1 MWKLIK
7 FLKPYYW
14 LVILV
19 FGLLFGQAM
28 CDLALPDYMSRI
40 INIGI
45 QQHGIENAVPD
56 ALRAGEMNKIS
67 FFMSPGNKTVVL
79 GSYDLLDKQTLSTED
94 YQRYLKSYPV
104 LASEPVYVLKNVNSA
119 AYANLNDL
127 MGRPILIVY
136 MIENKNVSGMGQM
149 FQGLP
154 EGTDPFALLS
164 MIPESQMEV
173 IRQASDQKLAA
184 LPDSIIRQSA
194 ISYLGVEYKA
204 IGIDLK
210 AKQTGYLLKI
220 GGIMLLLTLVG
231 VIASILVG
239 YISARIA
246 AGFARTTRRQ
256 IFHKVEYFS
265 NSEFDKF
272 STASLI
278 TRTTNDIQQIQ
289 MVLVILLRI
298 VFYAPII
305 GIGGAI
311 KAMGQDMSMSW
322 IIGAAVLVLL
332 AMIIV
337 VFAIAISKFRLVQT
351 LVDRLNL
358 VTREMLTGLMVIRAF
373 NTQEH
378 EEKKFDAANIDL
390 TRLNLFINRIMVFM
404 MPAMMLIMNGVMLM
418 VIWFGAHQVDQGSM
432 QVGNMMAFM
441 QYAIQIIMAFLM
453 VSMIFIMI
461 PRASVSAQ
469 RISEVLETKPVIN
482 DPPEGKKFT
491 DQTQGQVEFQDVS
504 FKYPGAEDYVLHD
517 ITFSA
522 RPGQTTAI
530 CGGTGS
536 GKSTLINLIPRFYD
550 VTGGKILFNN
560 LDVRDVT
567 QHDLRDKIG
576 YVPQQTMLFTGT
588 IAGNIRYANE
598 NATQE
603 ELETAAAIAQSLDFI
618 KESEKGFESP
628 VAQSGSNLSG
638 GQKQRLSI
646 ARALAKK
653 PEVYIFDDSFSAI
666 DFKTDAALR
675 RALKKGT
682 DNSTVIIVAQ
692 RIGTIMNADQII
704 VLDEGRIVGKGTHAE
719 LMKTCKVYQELALS
733 QLSMEELN

>member
-1 MWKLIK
+1 MWKLIR

-19 FGLLFGQAM
+19 FSLLFGQAM
-28 CDLALPDYMSRI
+28 CDLALPDYMSKI

-45 QQHGIENAVPD
+45 QQNGIENAVPD
-56 ALRAGEMNKIS
+56 VIRASEMNKLTV
-67 FFMSPGNKTVVL
+67 FMSQDNKAAVL
-79 GSYDLLDKQTLSTED
+79 NTYYLLDKQKLSPED
-94 YQRYLKSYPV
+94 YQQYLKEYPI
-104 LASEPVYVLKNVNSA
+104 LASEPVYVIKTVDSSIRG
-119 AYANLNDL
+119 NLNNL
-127 MGRPILIVY
+127 MERPIMIVY
-136 MIENKNVSGMGQM
+136 MIENKNAPGMSEM
-149 FQGLP
+149 FQAAGQV
-154 EGTDPFALLS
+154 DPFTVLS
-164 MIPESQMEV
+164 SLPESQLEA
-173 IRQASDQKLAA
+173 IRQTVDTQLAA
-184 LPDSIIRQSA
+184 LPESIITQSD
-194 ISYLGVEYKA
+194 ISYLSVEYKT

-210 AKQTGYLLKI
+210 AKQTGYLLRI
-220 GGIMLLLTLVG
+220 GGIMLLLTLAG
-231 VIASILVG
+231 TCASILVG
-239 YISARIA
+239 FISARIA
-246 AGFARTTRRQ
+246 AGFACNTRRQ
-256 IFHKVEYFS
+256 IFDKVERFS

-322 IIGAAVLVLL
+322 IIGAAVLALL

-337 VFAIAISKFRLVQT
+337 VFAIAISKFRIIQT
-351 LVDRLNL
+351 MVDRLNL
-358 VTREMLTGLMVIRAF
+358 VTREMLTGLMVIKAF
-373 NTQEH
+373 NTQDY
-378 EEKKFDAANIDL
+378 EEKKFDVANMDL
-390 TRLNLFINRIMVFM
+390 TKLNLFISRVMVFM

-418 VIWFGAHQVDQGSM
+418 VIWFGAHQIDQGSM

-469 RISEVLETKPVIN
+469 RISEVLETEPSIKDPV
-482 DPPEGKKFT
+482 DGKKFT
-491 DQTQGQVEFQDVS
+491 GAARGLVEFQNVS
-504 FKYPGAEDYVLHD
+504 FKYPGAEEYVLHD
-517 ITFSA
+517 ISFTA
-522 RPGQTTAI
+522 KPGLTTAI

-550 VTGGKILFNN
+550 VTGGTILFDN
-560 LDVRDVT
+560 LDVRQVT

-588 IAGNIRYANE
+588 IDSNIRYANE
-598 NATQE
+598 NASQQE
-603 ELETAAAIAQSLDFI
+603 IETAAEISQSLDFI

-653 PEVYIFDDSFSAI
+653 PEVFIFDDSFSAI

-675 RALKKGT
+675 KALKKGT
-682 DNSTVIIVAQ
+682 NNSTVIIVAQ
-692 RIGTIMNADQII
+692 RIGTIMNADQIVVI
-704 VLDEGRIVGKGTHAE
+704 DQGRVVGKGTHAE

-733 QLSMEELN
+733 QLSLEELK